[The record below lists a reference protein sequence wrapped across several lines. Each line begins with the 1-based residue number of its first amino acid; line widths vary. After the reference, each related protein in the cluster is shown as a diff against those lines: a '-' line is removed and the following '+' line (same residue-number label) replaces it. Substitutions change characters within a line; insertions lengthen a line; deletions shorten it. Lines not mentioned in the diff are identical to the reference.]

1 MNTLVGKGSPT
12 QAPYGQVGTQRHS
25 SSYGLGQQTS
35 LMKPPFGQRKRT
47 RPQSAARNQ
56 LQPAK
61 NLQSVTNFTYQKA
74 KQNQNQ
80 KAYVPDSMKH
90 TDKERLYEEK
100 IELQKQVNQMAIA
113 NQQLKTQVQ
122 SQHAHIR
129 QKDDM
134 IQQVMQ

>member
-1 MNTLVGKGSPT
+1 
-12 QAPYGQVGTQRHS
+12 
-25 SSYGLGQQTS
+25 
-35 LMKPPFGQRKRT
+35 MKPPFGSRKRT

-74 KQNQNQ
+74 KQLQNQ
-80 KAYVPDSMKH
+80 RAYLPESMKH

-100 IELQKQVNQMAIA
+100 IELKKQVNEMVIA

-134 IQQVMQ
+134 IQQVMKQVFVQPKRE